1 MVPVVVGLTVM
12 EPLAVGFSVSSS
24 AVDGYHD
31 FWRVAACYY
40 ASICGAVGSGAFL
53 VVVQSVIVASRFGA
67 VGMVLSV
74 VVLPASCY
82 MYK

>member
-31 FWRVAACYY
+31 FWRVAA
-40 ASICGAVGSGAFL
+40 GSGAFL

-74 VVLPASCY
+74 VVLPACCY